1 MFFIIEGE
9 VEILNEEDSEQ
20 VALLTQNGV
29 FGEMAIIEGKVSART
44 VNNFDLY
51 IS

>member
-9 VEILNEEDSEQ
+9 VEILNDEDNEQ

-44 VNNFDLY
+44 VKFIDLHT
-51 IS
+51 S